1 MAEEYEIRAIGPGEI
16 KAFIDSVANAF
27 QEDLHDEDAE
37 LWSRMLEQD
46 LRTLVACTPDGTIVA
61 NSALITMQL
70 TVPGAVVPTAGV
82 TAVGVDPVH
91 RRRGL
96 LDRMM
101 RGHLEAIHANGTE
114 PLSALWS
121 SEAGIYGRWGY
132 GQATRITDL
141 KVRSS
146 EAQLRT
152 PPAPA
157 PLRAGTP
164 RDLLSDMR
172 AIYEAVRP
180 GYPGLTSRDDLWWE
194 DIIADFE
201 HRREGAGS
209 LRALLTDGAYALYA
223 VREQEIDGRLE
234 YEIRV
239 RDLIAA
245 TPGARATLWEHLLRL
260 SLTRSL
266 HWPLAPEDEPLTH
279 MLQDSRAVRAR
290 LDDAVY
296 IRLVDLPRAL
306 ALRTYSSA
314 ADVVLDVT
322 DAVCPWN
329 AGRWRLA
336 AGPDGATCER
346 SDDPA
351 DLALSSTELG
361 AAYLGG
367 TPLALLAQAGRVE
380 ERTPGA
386 LAAASHAFKGL
397 REPWCGD
404 TF

>member
-1 MAEEYEIRAIGPGEI
+1 MGEQYEIRAIETGEVRT
-16 KAFIDSVANAF
+16 FIDAVVNAF

-37 LWSRMLEQD
+37 LWTRMLEPE
-46 LRTLVACTPDGTIVA
+46 RTLTARTTDGAMVA

-96 LDRMM
+96 LDRLM
-101 RGHLEAIHANGTE
+101 RRHLEDIHQQGTE
-114 PLSALWS
+114 PLSALWA

-146 EAQLRT
+146 DAQLRN

-157 PLRAGTP
+157 QLRAGSP
-164 RDLLSDMR
+164 PDLLADMR
-172 AIYEAVRP
+172 AIYDAVQP
-180 GYPGLTSRDDLWWE
+180 GYPGLTGRDDLWWE
-194 DIIADFE
+194 DVIADFE

-209 LRALLTDGAYALYA
+209 LRALLTDGGYALYA
-223 VREQEIDGRLE
+223 VREQEVDGRLE

-239 RDLIAA
+239 RELIAA
-245 TPGARATLWEHLLRL
+245 GTDARASLWDHLLRL
-260 SLTRSL
+260 SLTRSV
-266 HWPLAPEDEPLTH
+266 HWPLAPEDEPLIH
-279 MLQDSRAVRAR
+279 MLRDSRAVRAR
-290 LDDAVY
+290 LDDALY

-306 ALRTYSSA
+306 AGRTYSSA
-314 ADVVLDVT
+314 ADVVLDVA
-322 DAVCPWN
+322 DPVCPWN

-336 AGPDGATCER
+336 AGPEGATCER
-346 SDDPA
+346 TGDPA
-351 DLALSSTELG
+351 DLTLSSTELG

-367 TPLALLAQAGRVE
+367 TPLALLAAAGRVE
-380 ERTPGA
+380 EHTPGK
-386 LAAASHAFKGL
+386 LAAASHAFKGQ
-397 REPWCGD
+397 REPWCGGV
-404 TF
+404 F